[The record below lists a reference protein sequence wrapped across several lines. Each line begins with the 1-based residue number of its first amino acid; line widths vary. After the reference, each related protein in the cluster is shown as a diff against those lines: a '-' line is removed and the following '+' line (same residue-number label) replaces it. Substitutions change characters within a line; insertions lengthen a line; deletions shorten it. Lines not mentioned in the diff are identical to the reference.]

1 MAAFL
6 AQALARNVRSA
17 DALITA
23 GELGFLRQLLQFVSN
38 DCAARE
44 KHGKSW
50 PDVVVEN
57 EKFEFFAEL
66 AMVALLCFLEHREV
80 IVEFLFRFECRAV
93 NALQLRILFVA
104 FIISARHVRELERA
118 DVSRAH
124 DVRAC
129 AEINELT
136 AASRPFL
143 PSSNASSRETSMRSN
158 GWFALISFFIS
169 ASIFSKSSGEM
180 RCGRS
185 TS

>member
-6 AQALARNVRSA
+6 VQALARNVRSA

-66 AMVALLCFLEHREV
+66 AMVALLCF
-80 IVEFLFRFECRAV
+80 
-93 NALQLRILFVA
+93 A

-129 AEINELT
+129 AEINEV
-136 AASRPFL
+136 AAAIERDFL
-143 PSSNASSRETSMRSN
+143 VTRNVFDDVDLVFAWLWTFAHRCEPSL
-158 GWFALISFFIS
+158 FAELQRFVARNFHALEWMVRLDLLFHLRLDLFEIL
-169 ASIFSKSSGEM
+169 G
-180 RCGRS
+180 
-185 TS
+185 